1 MGIISGL
8 KKYFVAKSNEAE
20 QAIEDKNIISFSE
33 QDIRTMT
40 EELNK
45 AKGNY
50 ASMKATLLQIE
61 RDKASKEAELATRIS
76 QAKALKA
83 QSEADPTKGE
93 LAVKVAGQCLT
104 IKEEIT
110 ALTQQ
115 QSMFTGK
122 VEQQSK
128 NVEKITESIS
138 EAKRALQFMKAQD
151 QVTKSTEALSSVN
164 TEGVQSTLSKFN
176 ERKQKMQ
183 HKMDTADALI
193 EADTSNNLDS
203 QIESALGGK
212 KAQSLDFL
220 NSL

>member
-1 MGIISGL
+1 MGILTGL
-8 KKYFVAKSNEAE
+8 KKLFVAKSNEAE

-33 QDIRTMT
+33 QDLRVMN

-50 ASMKATLLQIE
+50 GSMKATLLQIE

-76 QAKALKA
+76 QAKALN
-83 QSEADPTKGE
+83 ADPTKGE
-93 LAVKVAGQCLT
+93 LAVKVAGQCLS
-104 IKEEIT
+104 IKEEIA

-115 QSMFTGK
+115 QTMFTGK
-122 VEQQSK
+122 VEQQRK
-128 NVEKITESIS
+128 NVETITESIS
-138 EAKRALQFMKAQD
+138 QAKRDLQFMKAQD
-151 QVTKSTEALSSVN
+151 QVTKSTESLSSVN
-164 TEGVQSTLSKFN
+164 TDGVQSTLSKFN

-183 HKMDTADALI
+183 HKMDKADAML
-193 EADTSNNLDS
+193 EAETSNNLDS

-212 KAQSLDFL
+212 KAQAQDFL

>member
-1 MGIISGL
+1 MGILTGL
-8 KKYFVAKSNEAE
+8 KKLFIAKSNEAE

-33 QDIRTMT
+33 QDLRVMN

-50 ASMKATLLQIE
+50 GSMKATLLQIE

-76 QAKALKA
+76 QAKALNG
-83 QSEADPTKGE
+83 DPSKSE
-93 LAVKVAGQCLT
+93 LAIKVATQCIS
-104 IKEEIT
+104 IKEEIA

-115 QSMFTGK
+115 QTMFTGK
-122 VEQQSK
+122 VEQQRK
-128 NVEKITESIS
+128 NVETISESIS
-138 EAKRALQFMKAQD
+138 QAKRDLQFMKAQD

-164 TEGVQSTLSKFN
+164 TDGVQSTLSKFN

-183 HKMDTADALI
+183 HKMDTADAML
-193 EADTSNNLDS
+193 EAETSNNLDS

-212 KAQSLDFL
+212 KAQAQDFL

>member
-1 MGIISGL
+1 MGILTGL
-8 KKYFVAKSNEAE
+8 KKLFVAKSNEAE

-33 QDIRTMT
+33 QDLRVMN

-50 ASMKATLLQIE
+50 GSMKATLMQIE

-76 QAKALKA
+76 QAKALKV
-83 QSEADPTKGE
+83 QSETDPAKGE
-93 LAVKVAGQCLT
+93 VAIKVAGQCIS
-104 IKEEIT
+104 IKEEIA

-115 QSMFTGK
+115 QTMFIGK
-122 VEQQSK
+122 VEQQRK
-128 NVEKITESIS
+128 NVETISESIS
-138 EAKRALQFMKAQD
+138 QAKRDLQFMKAQD

-164 TEGVQSTLSKFN
+164 TDGVQSTLSKFN

-183 HKMDTADALI
+183 HKMDTADAML
-193 EADTSNNLDS
+193 EAETSNNLDA

-212 KAQSLDFL
+212 KAQSQDFL